1 MLPHHLRNSCGV
13 LSDLIRVCCHCRRER
28 TTHDEWREHVPV
40 AGEQLTHGIC
50 PDCIE
55 MLYPDLAPT
64 LLARV

>member
-1 MLPHHLRNSCGV
+1 M
-13 LSDLIRVCCHCRRER
+13 CCHCQRER

-55 MLYPDLAPT
+55 MLYPDLAP
-64 LLARV
+64 LVFARV